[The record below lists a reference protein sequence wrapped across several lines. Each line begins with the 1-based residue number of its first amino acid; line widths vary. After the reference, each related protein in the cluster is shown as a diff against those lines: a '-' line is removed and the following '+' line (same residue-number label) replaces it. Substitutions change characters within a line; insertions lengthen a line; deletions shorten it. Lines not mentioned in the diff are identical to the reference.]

1 VNSHVPS
8 ESQQNDSPRIESSVR
23 ESRPTIALIGATPTA
38 ELIAAD
44 ALRAG
49 LTVVIDDISDARL
62 QATSINLHS
71 IAPPPSI
78 DLAVEKPLN
87 SDVRAQHR
95 CAPSPHDR
103 SDSPESGSSSSG
115 ISQDQSASPQCAL
128 SSSLTSSAIPNLH
141 LTQSIESAIRS
152 ADFLIDTL
160 PDDLEVKLELFTLF
174 DKFARPNAIFIT
186 TGSIPIDDLAAI
198 TFCPD
203 RCLALGL
210 TTTPTA
216 SAPTFHLIP
225 AQQTSPQTLATCT
238 ALFLHTLAFH
248 AK

>member
-1 VNSHVPS
+1 M
-8 ESQQNDSPRIESSVR
+8 
-23 ESRPTIALIGATPTA
+23 
-38 ELIAAD
+38 
-44 ALRAG
+44 
-49 LTVVIDDISDARL
+49 
-62 QATSINLHS
+62 
-71 IAPPPSI
+71 
-78 DLAVEKPLN
+78 
-87 SDVRAQHR
+87 
-95 CAPSPHDR
+95 
-103 SDSPESGSSSSG
+103 
-115 ISQDQSASPQCAL
+115 
-128 SSSLTSSAIPNLH
+128 TSSAIPNLH

-160 PDDLEVKLELFTLF
+160 P
-174 DKFARPNAIFIT
+174 
-186 TGSIPIDDLAAI
+186 DDLAAI

>member
-1 VNSHVPS
+1 M
-8 ESQQNDSPRIESSVR
+8 
-23 ESRPTIALIGATPTA
+23 
-38 ELIAAD
+38 
-44 ALRAG
+44 
-49 LTVVIDDISDARL
+49 
-62 QATSINLHS
+62 
-71 IAPPPSI
+71 
-78 DLAVEKPLN
+78 
-87 SDVRAQHR
+87 
-95 CAPSPHDR
+95 
-103 SDSPESGSSSSG
+103 
-115 ISQDQSASPQCAL
+115 
-128 SSSLTSSAIPNLH
+128 TSSAIPNLH